1 MIKYNIF
8 PINQAPRL
16 FQNQMLEP
24 VFLVFILD
32 TWKFLDQ
39 IIQTKCQIMYYK
51 WILKI
56 SEYWRKGNI
65 IGWPDICLPNWPK
78 IFPFVPYSLFFQD
91 SLIHDLALSNLLWII
106 PYLLNCVFSAFFI
119 ARSASQSRSW
129 WIASGRRPNV
139 WVPRCL
145 YWTS

>member
-1 MIKYNIF
+1 MNEKGKIAIFYSGTLRRKLDNLWWIKWGRNY
-8 PINQAPRL
+8 ARTYVS
-16 FQNQMLEP
+16 M
-24 VFLVFILD
+24 
-32 TWKFLDQ
+32 
-39 IIQTKCQIMYYK
+39 CQIMYK
-51 WILKI
+51 SILKI
-56 SEYWRKGNI
+56 SEYWTKGNI
-65 IGWPDICLPNWPK
+65 IGWPDICWPNWPK
-78 IFPFVPYSLFFQD
+78 IFPFVQCSLFFQY